1 MVRPLFWVVW
11 FSAECC
17 LLGFLSAACLAEDR
31 LGLLKDRQASLPAL
45 PEVTLV
51 VASGRQFRGQI
62 DPQSGPHQLVL
73 RSQAQ
78 GMTLWRPIAWGQI
91 VAAEAQGRPVSLA
104 QLQEWSVLARES
116 SPGEAGRPSTQVPAA
131 GAGPP
136 KESPRSLAAMP
147 SPAVPDGQ
155 HSSHRVVQLRLD
167 AYVANWDGDVE
178 VDGLVVEV
186 MPLAADGAIVPVS
199 GTLEVELFGLQ
210 RRVFSQAPHSGGDTL
225 ELIERWTRAVRPDE
239 VGPSGLRCTLPFGA
253 IHPELR
259 PDWLAWWYGLVHVRL
274 SVPGH
279 GVFEASRDGVRLRP
293 WSPVRDRLERSGMGR
308 MLPTERLGR
317 PD

>member
-1 MVRPLFWVVW
+1 MVRPLGWACVFCTGGW
-11 FSAECC
+11 
-17 LLGFLSAACLAEDR
+17 LLGFSSAGCQAEDPR
-31 LGLLKDRQASLPAL
+31 ASPPTL

-62 DPQSGPHQLVL
+62 DPQSGPDRLVL

-78 GMTLWRPIAWGQI
+78 GMTLWRPIAWERI
-91 VAAEAQGRPVSLA
+91 VAAEVQGRPVSLA
-104 QLQEWSVLARES
+104 QLQDWSFQVRET
-116 SPGEAGRPSTQVPAA
+116 SPKEAGRGRP
-131 GAGPP
+131 G
-136 KESPRSLAAMP
+136 MP
-147 SPAVPDGQ
+147 PAVGDRANASPGSLTATPSSAAAAEQ
-155 HSSHRVVQLRLD
+155 HASDRVVQLRLD

-186 MPLAADGAIVPVS
+186 MPLAADGTIVPMS

-210 RRVFSQAPHSGGDTL
+210 RRVFSQAPRSGGDTL

-239 VGPSGLRCTLPFGA
+239 VSASGLRCTLPFGA

-274 SVPGH
+274 SVPGQ

-293 WSPVRDRLERSGMGR
+293 WSPVRDRLERSGTGR